1 MLGALEYVRYAATLF
16 FVLDPFAAIPIFLL
30 LTAGRDA
37 DRPRIARTAALAV
50 VAALAIAAL
59 SGDVVLRF
67 IGASLPAFQ
76 VGGGIVLLLMA
87 LSLVNAQLSPQ
98 QNRPEETAEAGDRA
112 AVGVVP
118 LALPLMVGPA
128 SISATIIQMQ
138 QGSGPAH
145 AVLVVLVIA
154 AIGVAVWLILN
165 LAGPIG
171 KRLGRTGL
179 NILNRIFGLLLAAVA
194 IQIFADGLK
203 GLFPGLA

>member
-16 FVLDPFAAIPIFLL
+16 FILDPFAAIPIFLL
-30 LTAGRDA
+30 LTGGRDA
-37 DRPRIARTAALAV
+37 ERPVIARTAAVAV
-50 VAALAIAAL
+50 FAALTIAAF

-87 LSLVNAQLSPQ
+87 LAMVNAQLSPQ
-98 QNRPEETAEAGDRA
+98 QHRPEETAEAGDRA

-118 LALPLMVGPA
+118 IALPLMVGPG

-138 QGSGPAH
+138 QGGGAGH
-145 AVLVVLVIA
+145 AVLVVLVILA
-154 AIGVAVWLILN
+154 VSASVWLILN

-171 KRLGRTGL
+171 RRLGRTGL
-179 NILNRIFGLLLAAVA
+179 NIVNRILGLLLAAVA

>member
-16 FVLDPFAAIPIFLL
+16 FILDPFAAIPIFLL

-37 DRPRIARTAALAV
+37 DRPGIARTAAVAV
-50 VAALAIAAL
+50 FAALTIAAF

-87 LSLVNAQLSPQ
+87 LAMVNAQLSPQ
-98 QNRPEETAEAGDRA
+98 QHRPEETAEAGDRD

-118 LALPLMVGPA
+118 IALPLMVGPG

-138 QGSGPAH
+138 QGSGAGH
-145 AVLVVLVIA
+145 AALVVLVIL
-154 AIGVAVWLILN
+154 AISASVWLILN

-171 KRLGRTGL
+171 ARLGRTGL
-179 NILNRIFGLLLAAVA
+179 NILNRILGLLLAAVA

-203 GLFPGLA
+203 GLLPGLA

>member
-16 FVLDPFAAIPIFLL
+16 FILDPFAAIPIFLL
-30 LTAGRDA
+30 LTAGREA
-37 DRPRIARTAALAV
+37 DRPVIARTAAVAVFAVLAT
-50 VAALAIAAL
+50 AAL

-67 IGASLPAFQ
+67 VGASLPAFQ

-98 QNRPEETAEAGDRA
+98 QHRPEETAEAGDRA
-112 AVGVVP
+112 VVGVVP
-118 LALPLMVGPA
+118 IAIPLLVGPG

-138 QGSGPAH
+138 QGVGLAH
-145 AVLVVLVIA
+145 AVLVLLAVA
-154 AIGVAVWLILN
+154 AVGGSVWLILN

-171 KRLGRTGL
+171 RRLGRTGL

-203 GLFPGLA
+203 GLFPALA

>member
-1 MLGALEYVRYAATLF
+1 MLDPLDYVRYAATLF
-16 FVLDPFAAIPIFLL
+16 FILDPFAAIPIFLL
-30 LTAGRDA
+30 LTGERDS
-37 DRPRIARTAALAV
+37 DRPGISRTAAIAVFLALV
-50 VAALAIAAL
+50 VAAF

-87 LSLVNAQLSPQ
+87 LAMINAQLSPQ
-98 QNRPEETAEAGDRA
+98 QHRPEETAEAGERA

-118 LALPLMVGPA
+118 IALPLMVGPG

-138 QGSGPAH
+138 KGSGPAH
-145 AVLVVLVIA
+145 AALVVLVIA
-154 AIGVAVWLILN
+154 AIAVAVWLVLT

-171 KRLGRTGL
+171 RRLGRTGL

-203 GLFPGLA
+203 GLLPGLA